1 MLAVIA
7 AGIFDVIGA
16 VLIFTTNN
24 GRVWGPPMLAGNLL
38 VIAGAVLLFREMLR
52 RR

>member
-7 AGIFDVIGA
+7 AGLFDVIGA

-24 GRVWGPPMLAGNLL
+24 GRVWGPPMLVGNLL